1 METHFSLILSPDA
14 ENSLFGVLVFISKCW
29 DWWCL
34 PYMQL
39 EIEKSVYVLYLSI
52 DAPVLMLDTILNFS
66 QQLTVLD

>member
-39 EIEKSVYVLYLSI
+39 EIKKSVYVLYLSI
-52 DAPVLMLDTILNFS
+52 DMLLF
-66 QQLTVLD
+66 